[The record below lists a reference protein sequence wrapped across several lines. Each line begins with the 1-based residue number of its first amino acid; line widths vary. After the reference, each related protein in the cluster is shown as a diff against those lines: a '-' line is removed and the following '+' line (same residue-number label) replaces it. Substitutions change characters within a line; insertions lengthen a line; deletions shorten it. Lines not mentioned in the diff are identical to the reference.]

1 MQNQF
6 KKIVSYIPVL
16 LIGIAFILTSCSGAK
31 VLYTYKADQLPDI
44 RDNSVLVVAR
54 TAREDIRKAFEDE
67 ITADLIKRGINAEPS
82 YTRIPQLNPDE
93 KLTDERKNEIK
104 QMLEEAGFNG
114 VVLTVLKDYQERTR
128 VIGEGGY
135 DASVNYGYRDLPT
148 YMGSGFYVYFQHPL
162 SYSTED
168 LYVPQSPDVITS
180 KLYVVETVA
189 FDLDK
194 EDDKQLVA
202 VVRASLENP
211 SGAASTAKEYAKAI
225 ASKFK

>member
-1 MQNQF
+1 M
-6 KKIVSYIPVL
+6 KRKAVSEIRIL
-16 LIGIAFILTSCSGAK
+16 LFIMSLGLFLSSCSNAK
-31 VLYTYKADQLPDI
+31 VLYSWKADDLSQI

-54 TAREDIRKAFEDE
+54 TARDDVRKAFEDE
-67 ITADLIKRGINAEPS
+67 ITADLIKRGIKAVPS

-93 KLTDERKNEIK
+93 KLTEERKNEIK

-168 LYVPQSPDVITS
+168 IYVPQSPDVITS

-189 FDLDK
+189 FDLDQ
-194 EDDKQLVA
+194 EDDKQLMA

-211 SGAASTAKEYAKAI
+211 SGAASTAKDYAKAI

>member
-1 MQNQF
+1 MKYTSISKRGVF
-6 KKIVSYIPVL
+6 
-16 LIGIAFILTSCSGAK
+16 IATICLGLFLGSCSNAK
-31 VLYTYKADQLPDI
+31 VLYTYKSEQLPDI

-54 TAREDIRKAFEDE
+54 TAREDIRIAFENE
-67 ITADLIKRGINAEPS
+67 ITEDLLKRGINAVPS
-82 YTRIPQLNPDE
+82 YTRIPELKPDE
-93 KLTDERKNEIK
+93 KLTEERKNEIK
-104 QMLEEAGFNG
+104 VMLEEAGFNG
-114 VVLTVLKDYQERTR
+114 VVLTVLKDYQEQTR

-148 YMGSGFYVYFQHPL
+148 YMGSGFYVYYQHPL

-168 LYVPQSPDVITS
+168 IYVPPSPDVITS

-194 EDDKQLVA
+194 KDDEQLVA

-211 SGAASTAKEYAKAI
+211 SGAASTAKIYAKAI
-225 ASKFK
+225 ASRFK